1 MEHKKDRLHRFDSP
15 TLIKAL
21 LIGVL
26 LETAA
31 FLPAVLSPWGHAGPE
46 SLWGW
51 IGLLLNLPGLCVAWF
66 LAKASGV
73 EQFSSLTYMVVAY
86 SVQSL
91 GLAYI
96 AFVCLRVKNRRT
108 KSRVNAGHLPKS
120 EEWQV

>member
-1 MEHKKDRLHRFDSP
+1 MNPKKDRLHRFDTP
-15 TLIKAL
+15 TIIKAL
-21 LIGVL
+21 LIGVF

-51 IGLLLNLPGLCVAWF
+51 IGLLLNLPGLCLAWF

-73 EQFSSLTYMVVAY
+73 EQFSIITYVLVAY
-86 SVQSL
+86 SSQSL

-96 AFVCLRVKNRRT
+96 VFVGLRVKSRR
-108 KSRVNAGHLPKS
+108 PKAS
-120 EEWQV
+120 PKC